1 MHEFKNKEFKKIYL
15 NRFIIGKV
23 YYNKVYAV
31 DNVGYISDVAV
42 SDGVTIDV
50 TPPQPEYLYHTEDNV
65 LKNPSFETYESSLSL
80 DTIDLHNICALSTDF
95 IPKFWFL
102 STGSCATI
110 LTSNRNLARDGG
122 SFLFIKGSVK
132 QEIDGLKLGGLY
144 RVDFFSSQV
153 PVRTASVSNKEGFV
167 SFGKSK
173 HLFLL
178 YCKAYRH
185 DDHKTSLSREIV
197 SWHRHTFYLTATE
210 MRSSIEIGSTDAN
223 TGILLDQISVRHV
236 EKSLKNNTKT
246 HVSAHIVYVHQWGS
260 IHAAWSF
267 FEDFSPITEYNWAI
281 GTSLLSL
288 KFQYGYSHSYM

>member
-1 MHEFKNKEFKKIYL
+1 MKKYL

-80 DTIDLHNICALSTDF
+80 DTIDLHNICALSMDF

-178 YCKAYRH
+178 YSKAYRH